1 MGLVHLPTFGGF
13 FEVNVGKY
21 IHTSIL
27 WGYTVVE
34 NTNPSVLGDFGR
46 DTCMGTYPN
55 AAWPNKLG
63 LGTAGTAAAVAP
75 VPFQVKLGEDL
86 GV

>member
-1 MGLVHLPTFGGF
+1 
-13 FEVNVGKY
+13 
-21 IHTSIL
+21 
-27 WGYTVVE
+27 
-34 NTNPSVLGDFGR
+34 
-46 DTCMGTYPN
+46 MGTYPN

-86 GV
+86 GVLEIPWISHTIHV